1 MLSKILKSLDNIRF
15 GKTDFQMQ
23 MKARAFNRRVGTPVP
38 SETPLVIFAMP
49 LVSRRRSEDW
59 DRVQANL
66 ATTLASFMTQSDPNW
81 TVYIC
86 GRDRPALPDD
96 DRVHFIETNIS
107 DKFYDKG
114 DKRRALISHI
124 AGDLKR
130 DGYYMQFDADDILHP
145 KFVEHVLA
153 DNNGR
158 GYLIDTGYF
167 IALAEQRVVALDNFN
182 AFCGSCAAVYVDFR
196 THKTYTKF
204 LSQHR
209 SHTQIAAYCTLYERP
224 LSAVPFK
231 AALYLTGHGENMYG
245 RRGLL
250 SDRTKTLV
258 EVALSEDDAKATL
271 KEFSVSWADLV

>member
-1 MLSKILKSLDNIRF
+1 
-15 GKTDFQMQ
+15 
-23 MKARAFNRRVGTPVP
+23 
-38 SETPLVIFAMP
+38 
-49 LVSRRRSEDW
+49 
-59 DRVQANL
+59 
-66 ATTLASFMTQSDPNW
+66 
-81 TVYIC
+81 
-86 GRDRPALPDD
+86 
-96 DRVHFIETNIS
+96 
-107 DKFYDKG
+107 
-114 DKRRALISHI
+114 
-124 AGDLKR
+124 
-130 DGYYMQFDADDILHP
+130 MQFDADDILHP

-271 KEFSVSWADLV
+271 KEFGVSWVDLV

>member
-1 MLSKILKSLDNIRF
+1 
-15 GKTDFQMQ
+15 
-23 MKARAFNRRVGTPVP
+23 
-38 SETPLVIFAMP
+38 
-49 LVSRRRSEDW
+49 
-59 DRVQANL
+59 
-66 ATTLASFMTQSDPNW
+66 
-81 TVYIC
+81 
-86 GRDRPALPDD
+86 
-96 DRVHFIETNIS
+96 
-107 DKFYDKG
+107 
-114 DKRRALISHI
+114 LISHI

-158 GYLIDTGYF
+158 GYLIDT
-167 IALAEQRVVALDNFN
+167 
-182 AFCGSCAAVYVDFR
+182 VYVDFR

-231 AALYLTGHGENMYG
+231 ATLYLTAHGENMYG

-258 EVALSEDDAKATL
+258 EVAPSEDDAKATL
-271 KEFSVSWADLV
+271 KEFGVSWVDLV